1 MERFEVCS
9 VILGAKR
16 EHQRH
21 RLLHPSEGSSLSLHF
36 ISDTNGSPVS
46 SGSALTCP
54 RTQVCPPGDTPRPI
68 ASAFMENSRREA
80 HRISPTSSARP
91 TPVPIGAG
99 ICHRLHDHVPAHDTP
114 QQQGDNSSA
123 RTHAPSDWP
132 KTCNVEL
139 SLTKG
144 TAAKESSGVA
154 TSAKNDAWQ

>member
-54 RTQVCPPGDTPRPI
+54 RTQVCPP
-68 ASAFMENSRREA
+68 RRY
-80 HRISPTSSARP
+80 T
-91 TPVPIGAG
+91 T
-99 ICHRLHDHVPAHDTP
+99 
-114 QQQGDNSSA
+114 
-123 RTHAPSDWP
+123 THSE
-132 KTCNVEL
+132 CFYGEL
-139 SLTKG
+139 STRSSPNLTD
-144 TAAKESSGVA
+144 VQC
-154 TSAKNDAWQ
+154 SANACSHWSRDLP